1 VIESHTTTCEWQ
13 DFEARMRWR
22 RADHVL
28 RQACAALDTG
38 SRREALQLLDEAR
51 ALCPTHPLL
60 PELLARLRAPANS
73 SHAPA
78 GTPAS
83 LWGAIALAW
92 LLAATVLI
100 A

>member
-13 DFEARMRWR
+13 TFEARMRWR
-22 RADHVL
+22 RADHLL
-28 RQACAALDTG
+28 RQACAAVDTA

-60 PELLARLRAPANS
+60 PEILARLRAPLPPP
-73 SHAPA
+73 PA
-78 GTPAS
+78 SAGASAS
-83 LWGAIALAW
+83 LWGAIVLAW

-100 A
+100 G